1 MTRSLPRAALALVCV
16 APLLGACNTTAIQQI
31 AGTLTA
37 GTITLGQLT
46 PAILDAAGV
55 STADKAKANEIL
67 AQIVNTAKL
76 SCGLAPTATS
86 ILNIVAALNPTATA
100 VAVPIN
106 TVVNVACEAL
116 TSSSAQ
122 VITSNA
128 VKATRARVAASAPV
142 VQTVRGQISVN
153 GTVVTVTGFTDP
165 TLAAGR

>member
-1 MTRSLPRAALALVCV
+1 MFTPTRTVLAMLCA

-55 STADKAKANEIL
+55 STSDKDKANAIL

-116 TSSSAQ
+116 TAPSAQ
-122 VITSNA
+122 VVSTT
-128 VKATRARVAASAPV
+128 KAARTRVAASVPV
-142 VQTVRGQISVN
+142 VQTVRGQIKVN
-153 GTVVTVTGFTDP
+153 GVVVTVTGFTDP
-165 TLAAGR
+165 AYAAAQ